1 MSEALKEDFLNDD
14 VVVGFVGK
22 PIMNDDEADEALRL
36 IAEKEASNDQWADY
50 YKAQLMKI
58 KAQNQYV
65 IDNEKARLRNYF
77 ESVPHKVSK
86 TQESYELPSGKLIW
100 KDRDPDFERQD
111 DKILEW
117 LKNNGKSDLI
127 KVKEELKWAGLKKEL
142 IFNNGEAFLKETG
155 EKVPGITAIERDRE
169 FTIGK

>member
-1 MSEALKEDFLNDD
+1 MSEALKEDFLDDD

-36 IAEKEASNDQWADY
+36 IAEKEAS
-50 YKAQLMKI
+50 KAQLMKI

-111 DKILEW
+111 DKVLEW